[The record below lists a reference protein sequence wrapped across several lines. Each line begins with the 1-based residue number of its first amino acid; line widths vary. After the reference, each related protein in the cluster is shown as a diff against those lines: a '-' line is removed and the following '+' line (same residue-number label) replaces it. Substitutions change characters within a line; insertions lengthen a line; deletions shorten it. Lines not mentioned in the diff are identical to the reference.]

1 MLVALVRTKSAGT
14 RESDNLRNRTLVHL
28 GEGRYVIR
36 TLVNTVSNFF
46 LKEEEK
52 VLFCSRKSILL
63 FLLRVSILDV
73 TLTRSFCLLQGV
85 IETVKDFFSPAWLVD
100 LFKGNQR
107 SQPVEIDFDQ
117 QDEHNEVS
125 QTIDESYTSNSNL
138 RSSRKPAEVSTAT
151 TVGNGQL
158 GSLGP
163 GYFSSILRERGLSS
177 ETPSTS
183 RPSRTFGL
191 SSGNDRYGE
200 ASTSSVRSEESESE
214 VPSSRRASESVR
226 PETVEV
232 GFYTEHRFRD
242 LLLS

>member
-1 MLVALVRTKSAGT
+1 M
-14 RESDNLRNRTLVHL
+14 
-28 GEGRYVIR
+28 IR

-73 TLTRSFCLLQGV
+73 TLTRSFYLLQGV

-125 QTIDESYTSNSNL
+125 QIIDESYASNSNL

-191 SSGNDRYGE
+191 SSRNRYGE
-200 ASTSSVRSEESESE
+200 AFTSAVRSEESESE
-214 VPSSRRASESVR
+214 VPSSRRASESVQ

-232 GFYTEHRFRD
+232 GFFTEHRFRD
-242 LLLS
+242 FLLS

>member
-1 MLVALVRTKSAGT
+1 M
-14 RESDNLRNRTLVHL
+14 
-28 GEGRYVIR
+28 IR

-73 TLTRSFCLLQGV
+73 TLTRSFYLLQGV

-125 QTIDESYTSNSNL
+125 QIIDESYASNSNL

-191 SSGNDRYGE
+191 SSRNRYGE
-200 ASTSSVRSEESESE
+200 ASTSAVRSEESESE
-214 VPSSRRASESVR
+214 VPSSRRASESVQ

-242 LLLS
+242 FLLS

>member
-14 RESDNLRNRTLVHL
+14 HESDNLRNRTLVHL
-28 GEGRYVIR
+28 GEERYVLP
-36 TLVNTVSNFF
+36 TLVNTVSNVS

-52 VLFCSRKSILL
+52 VLFCSRNGILS
-63 FLLRVSILDV
+63 FGLRVSILDV
-73 TLTRSFCLLQGV
+73 TLTPSFYLLQGV

-107 SQPVEIDFDQ
+107 SQAVEIDFDQ
-117 QDEHNEVS
+117 QDEHTEVS
-125 QTIDESYTSNSNL
+125 QTIDESYTSSSNL
-138 RSSRKPAEVSTAT
+138 RSSRKPAEVSTTT

-163 GYFSSILRERGLSS
+163 GYFSSILRERGLSG

-191 SSGNDRYGE
+191 CSGNNRYGE
-200 ASTSSVRSEESESE
+200 ASTISVRSEESESE
-214 VPSSRRASESVR
+214 VRSSRRASESVQ

-232 GFYTEHRFRD
+232 GFYTELRFRD

>member
-1 MLVALVRTKSAGT
+1 M
-14 RESDNLRNRTLVHL
+14 
-28 GEGRYVIR
+28 IR

-52 VLFCSRKSILL
+52 VLFCSQKSILL

-73 TLTRSFCLLQGV
+73 TLTRSFYLLQGV

-125 QTIDESYTSNSNL
+125 QIIDESYASNSNL

-191 SSGNDRYGE
+191 SSRNRYGE
-200 ASTSSVRSEESESE
+200 ASTSAVRSEESESE
-214 VPSSRRASESVR
+214 VPSSRRASESVQ

-242 LLLS
+242 FLLS